1 MKDDAKETG
10 TKAPYMSSWFLE
22 GWTEVQECYQLLVE
36 HKARISC
43 KRGNTGKLV
52 RWTERL

>member
-1 MKDDAKETG
+1 MQDEVKGKETK
-10 TKAPYMSSWFLE
+10 TPNMPSWFLE

-43 KRGNTGKLV
+43 KRGNAGKLV

>member
-10 TKAPYMSSWFLE
+10 TKAPYMPSCFLE

-43 KRGNTGKLV
+43 KRGNAGKLV